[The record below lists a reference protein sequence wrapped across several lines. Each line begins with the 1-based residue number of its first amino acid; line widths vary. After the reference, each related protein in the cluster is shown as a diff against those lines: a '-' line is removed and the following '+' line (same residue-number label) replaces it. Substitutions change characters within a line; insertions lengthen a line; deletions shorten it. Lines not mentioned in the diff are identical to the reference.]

1 MSDYLKSLTLDH
13 KRGVYIPTD
22 IELYLVVND
31 FTPLYNWTAK
41 KGSYVYLKVYTPE
54 EDLGNHSRYVI
65 YDTDYNNHGNL
76 TGFIKVRHNFQKTG
90 WTDYDQMLRDK
101 VIDKILE
108 S

>member
-1 MSDYLKSLTLDH
+1 MSDYLKGLTLDH
-13 KRGVYIPTD
+13 KRGVYIPKD

-65 YDTDYNNHGNL
+65 YDTDYHNHGNL
-76 TGFIKVRHNFQKTG
+76 TGFNKINHHFQKTD